1 MRLYHGSNCAVEV
14 PELVPQVRALDFG
27 RAFYLTSDIEQAS
40 RWART
45 SVLRRRQGEPLVSVF
60 EMDEARLEGLS
71 LISFPGP
78 TREWLR
84 FISRNRNESLDDSGA
99 DVVCGPVANDNTMPV
114 LNLYFKGSY
123 TEEEA
128 LRRLLPQR
136 LCDQY
141 AFKTERALSL
151 LKFLEVLH
159 V

>member
-1 MRLYHGSNCAVEV
+1 MSATSPRNGSEAKSHTRLGGGGLLVAGIGRKWYNVDMRLYHGSNCAVEV

-45 SVLRRRQGEPLVSVF
+45 SVLRRREGEPLVSVF

-71 LISFPGP
+71 L
-78 TREWLR
+78 
-84 FISRNRNESLDDSGA
+84 
-99 DVVCGPVANDNTMPV
+99 
-114 LNLYFKGSY
+114 
-123 TEEEA
+123 
-128 LRRLLPQR
+128 
-136 LCDQY
+136 
-141 AFKTERALSL
+141 

>member
-1 MRLYHGSNCAVEV
+1 MGHLVAGIGRKWYNVGMRLYHGSNCAVEV

-40 RWART
+40 RWA
-45 SVLRRRQGEPLVSVF
+45 
-60 EMDEARLEGLS
+60 
-71 LISFPGP
+71 
-78 TREWLR
+78 
-84 FISRNRNESLDDSGA
+84 
-99 DVVCGPVANDNTMPV
+99 
-114 LNLYFKGSY
+114 
-123 TEEEA
+123 

-136 LCDQY
+136 LRDQY